1 MSYFKY
7 VFMAVVVGLSSLLA
21 ACGGNTQR
29 AAKPNAK
36 ASADG
41 GGAAAIGFDHGA
53 LDGLLK
59 TFVNDEGRVDYAGLQ
74 RERAKLDAYLAT
86 LSAAAPLSFGGDN
99 ERLAFWIN
107 AYNAFTLAGA
117 LDDVYK
123 KAKGVKEVAGF
134 FDKKRR
140 RVAGADL
147 TLDEI
152 EKRGRDLNDA
162 RIHFAVVCASTS
174 CPKLQRFAYAGA
186 TLEEQLTR
194 VSREFLNDPARGLK
208 VDRGGNSIHLS
219 SIFKWY
225 AGDFTGSSSLLA
237 RVKAEVSGGEILEY
251 VKKYAPEDAVKFINE
266 SKPSV
271 KYLDY
276 DWSLN
281 AQETHPKA

>member
-1 MSYFKY
+1 MNHSRY
-7 VFMAVVVGLSSLLA
+7 VILTFVAGLSFLVA
-21 ACGGNTQR
+21 ACGGDKQP
-29 AAKPNAK
+29 AAQQ
-36 ASADG
+36 SAAPGNVG
-41 GGAAAIGFDHGA
+41 GQAVINFDHSA
-53 LDGLLK
+53 LDSLLA
-59 TFVNDEGRVDYAGLQ
+59 TFVNDEGWVDYAGLQ

-86 LSAAAPLSFGGDN
+86 LDAATPQGFGSDS

-107 AYNAFTLAGA
+107 AYNAFTLADA

-134 FDKKRR
+134 FDKKSH

-147 TLDEI
+147 ALDEI
-152 EKRGRDLNDA
+152 EKRGRDLKDA
-162 RIHFAVVCASTS
+162 RIHFVVVCASTS
-174 CPKLQRFAYAGA
+174 CPKLQRFAYTGA
-186 TLEEQLTR
+186 ALDEQLTR
-194 VSREFLNDPARGLK
+194 ASREFLNDPARGLMI
-208 VDRGGNSIHLS
+208 DRGKNVVHLS

-251 VKKYAPEDAVKFINE
+251 VKKHAPEEAVKFINE
-266 SKPSV
+266 SKPAV